1 VKDKISL
8 ATKGST
14 GNDRRTIL
22 RTELDA
28 IREQQSG
35 SKNSRG
41 KIFEQLKAIQE
52 GITKKVCRRLHCFI
66 YIILT
71 VQQVNDLKAAKA
83 KIPFKSVAEVDT
95 HIK

>member
-14 GNDRRTIL
+14 GNDRRATL

-28 IREQQSG
+28 IRGQQSG
-35 SKNSRG
+35 SKNSRS
-41 KIFEQLKAIQE
+41 KIFEQLKVLQE
-52 GITKKVCRRLHCFI
+52 GITKKVRRWLHCYN
-66 YIILT
+66 YIVLT
-71 VQQVNDLKAAKA
+71 VEQVNDLKAAKA
-83 KIPFKSVAEVDT
+83 KIPFKTVAEVDT

>member
-1 VKDKISL
+1 MKDKISL

-22 RTELDA
+22 RSELDV
-28 IREQQSG
+28 IRGQQSG

-41 KIFEQLKAIQE
+41 KIFEQLKVIQE
-52 GITKKVCRRLHCFI
+52 GITKKVRRLLHCYI
-66 YIILT
+66 CIILT
-71 VQQVNDLKAAKA
+71 EQQVNDLKTAKA
-83 KIPFKSVAEVDT
+83 KIPFKNVAEVDT